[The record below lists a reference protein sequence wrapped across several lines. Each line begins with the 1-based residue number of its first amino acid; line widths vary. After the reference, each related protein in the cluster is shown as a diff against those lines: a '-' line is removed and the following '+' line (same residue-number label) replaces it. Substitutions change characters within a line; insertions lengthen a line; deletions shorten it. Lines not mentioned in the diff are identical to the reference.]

1 MPKGYAILITSPP
14 LDEKDLLID
23 SFLKQGIYREDA
35 VLFFSTRLRGIASEL
50 VDGNPESFFL
60 MLCNPW
66 ADNIISDRPNVLK
79 FNGVEDLTQLNISL
93 EVFFR
98 NIAEEGVNIRRVV
111 LDIVSDALLTH
122 EIRVVRR
129 WLMDL
134 LTMFKHRNLTIISTL
149 DPDMHSRDESRTIID
164 LFDGHI
170 DISEREV
177 NDELNKILAIKRL
190 YNKKYLEKDLIL
202 TRDKFVQL
210 APTHYS

>member
-23 SFLKQGIYREDA
+23 SFLKQGIYGKDA

-50 VDGNPESFFL
+50 MEGNPESFFL

-66 ADNIISDRPNVLK
+66 ADNIVSDRPNVLK

-98 NIAEEGVNIRRVV
+98 NIAEKGVNIRRVV

-122 EIRVVRR
+122 ELRVVRR

-134 LTMFKHRNLTIISTL
+134 LTMFKHRNMTIISTL
-149 DPDMHSRDESRTIID
+149 DPGMHSRDESRTIID
-164 LFDGHI
+164 LFDGHM

-177 NDELNKILAIKRL
+177 NNELKKILTIKRL
-190 YNKKYLEKDLIL
+190 YNKKYLEKNLIL

-210 APTHYS
+210 APTRYS